1 MVDIITQLKLFTMFA
16 GGSMVGGEILAY
28 YLRHYVH
35 QADKLTNGHLAKRKE
50 IESILNDDGLI
61 LAKDI
66 QIKRKFNYEGSVTF
80 GATGAGKTT
89 GFFIPNLLSND
100 INGSIIVTDPKGEL
114 FKLTSWYQ
122 KNVCGRKILR
132 FSPLESEISEQYNLL
147 AMCKDNCE
155 VLELASNL
163 LFNGSLS
170 IELSTGKKTGGVEWV
185 QMAEPLFAS
194 ALLYAKTLES
204 PFNTIEFAF
213 QLLITLDTKQLDA
226 LFMSSKN
233 YDIITQWKIFKMV
246 GGADRTEGSI
256 KISLSTNLKLFTDE
270 RINKVSSDTT
280 FDFESFRKE
289 PTILYIIY
297 PENKANYISPF
308 TAPFFSKMLDTF
320 INMYSEN
327 SLPITIFADEFANIG
342 MINNMS
348 TNVST
353 IRSREISMNICL
365 QSITQLYQVYGEHNA
380 KAILNN
386 LKSKMIY
393 PSLSDERTLNYIST
407 LAGEKQIEIANRSE
421 NKNSTS
427 TSFSKTKVRMFSES
441 DLRCLKDDEVL
452 IITSNKPPILA
463 KQNTYYI
470 NDDYKQ
476 NIKPPVKIK
485 KKSINRIDVVDK
497 ILDMQIDSELQEEDD
512 YDIKKDLFSR

>member
-1 MVDIITQLKLFTMFA
+1 
-16 GGSMVGGEILAY
+16 
-28 YLRHYVH
+28 
-35 QADKLTNGHLAKRKE
+35 
-50 IESILNDDGLI
+50 
-61 LAKDI
+61 
-66 QIKRKFNYEGSVTF
+66 
-80 GATGAGKTT
+80 
-89 GFFIPNLLSND
+89 
-100 INGSIIVTDPKGEL
+100 
-114 FKLTSWYQ
+114 
-122 KNVCGRKILR
+122 
-132 FSPLESEISEQYNLL
+132 
-147 AMCKDNCE
+147 
-155 VLELASNL
+155 
-163 LFNGSLS
+163 
-170 IELSTGKKTGGVEWV
+170 
-185 QMAEPLFAS
+185 MAEPLFAS

-289 PTILYIIY
+289 PTILYITY

-386 LKSKMIY
+386 LKSNMIY
-393 PSLSDERTLNYIST
+393 PS
-407 LAGEKQIEIANRSE
+407 
-421 NKNSTS
+421 
-427 TSFSKTKVRMFSES
+427 V
-441 DLRCLKDDEVL
+441 
-452 IITSNKPPILA
+452 
-463 KQNTYYI
+463 
-470 NDDYKQ
+470 
-476 NIKPPVKIK
+476 
-485 KKSINRIDVVDK
+485 
-497 ILDMQIDSELQEEDD
+497 
-512 YDIKKDLFSR
+512 